1 MSLGLALLIIHSLLR
16 WVVVIIGIVAVV
28 LFALAW
34 ARKRGNAQ
42 QQNRLMRLFTIALD
56 TQVLLGLILILYDA
70 IGAGQGFPLNR
81 IEHAVTMLIA
91 LGVAHASGR
100 WRNSE
105 PVAQA
110 RAYTF
115 ILVAVMILVF
125 LGVSVLGGNRW
136 AFRT

>member
-1 MSLGLALLIIHSLLR
+1 MSLGLALLIIHSLVR
-16 WVVVIIGIVAVV
+16 WVVVIAGIVCLV

-34 ARKRGNAQ
+34 ARKRGNSQ
-42 QQNRLMRLFTIALD
+42 QQNRLMRVFTIALD
-56 TQVLLGLILILYDA
+56 TQVLLGIILILYDA

-81 IEHAVTMLIA
+81 TEHAVTMLVA
-91 LGVAHASGR
+91 LGVTHAGVR
-100 WRNSE
+100 WRQAE

-115 ILVAVMILVF
+115 ILVAVIILVF
-125 LGVSVLGGNRW
+125 LGVSVLGGDRW